1 VVVVCRAVLAP
12 AVPIPSVKVADDAA
26 VFTIM
31 IFVTAVDV
39 RAGTV
44 YNTVVVVVVAA
55 PLNKDLAVLGIIEL
69 P

>member
-1 VVVVCRAVLAP
+1 M
-12 AVPIPSVKVADDAA
+12 PSVKVADDAA

-31 IFVTAVDV
+31 ILVTAVLV